1 MKKLYPGLRAEMVR
15 HGETQKELA
24 KLLGITRENVCLR
37 LNGHRD
43 FSISEIEKICEYY
56 NKDYYELFK

>member
-1 MKKLYPGLRAEMVR
+1 MVR
-15 HGETQKELA
+15 RGETQKELA
-24 KLLGITRENVCLR
+24 KLLGVTRENVCLR